1 MSGIK
6 PELSQ
11 EELMSECIK
20 AWALIG
26 GLDALHRKNSP
37 NLHSSAGR
45 AIELI
50 KKDVKKFLAQADI
63 LF

>member
-1 MSGIK
+1 M
-6 PELSQ
+6 
-11 EELMSECIK
+11 
-20 AWALIG
+20 IG
-26 GLDALHRKNSP
+26 GLVAILRKDSA
-37 NLHSSAGR
+37 NLDSSAGR